1 MVTLT
6 AELSLS
12 LFQDKAGIRYKHEDP
27 EFPLVFLL

>member
-6 AELSLS
+6 AALS